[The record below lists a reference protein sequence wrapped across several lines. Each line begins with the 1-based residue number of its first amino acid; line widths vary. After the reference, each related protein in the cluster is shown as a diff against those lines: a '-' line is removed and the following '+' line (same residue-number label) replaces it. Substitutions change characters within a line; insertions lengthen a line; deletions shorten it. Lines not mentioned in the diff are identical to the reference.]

1 MDEDPPANGELK
13 LARRVR
19 AAILDVLDEPI
30 DFDNPS
36 QRATGV
42 PPPGSVT
49 STDMRDITPLHFVG
63 VHIFCRKFTFGR
75 RSRIGNTEVQDL

>member
-1 MDEDPPANGELK
+1 VDEDALANGELK

-42 PPPGSVT
+42 PP
-49 STDMRDITPLHFVG
+49 L
-63 VHIFCRKFTFGR
+63 
-75 RSRIGNTEVQDL
+75 GNLN